1 MNGGKFTWSN
11 NQVNPTME
19 KLDILL
25 MNNECE
31 ALYPLTNL
39 RKIPIYMSDH
49 NSLLLSTEQEK
60 MKKQKQFC
68 FETAWIK
75 QEDFLP
81 KIKEIWE
88 KPVTAKMQQTSG
100 ILN

>member
-1 MNGGKFTWSN
+1 
-11 NQVNPTME
+11 ME
-19 KLDILL
+19 KLDRLL

-49 NSLLLSTEQEK
+49 NPLLLSTEQEK

>member
-1 MNGGKFTWSN
+1 
-11 NQVNPTME
+11 
-19 KLDILL
+19 
-25 MNNECE
+25 
-31 ALYPLTNL
+31 
-39 RKIPIYMSDH
+39 
-49 NSLLLSTEQEK
+49 